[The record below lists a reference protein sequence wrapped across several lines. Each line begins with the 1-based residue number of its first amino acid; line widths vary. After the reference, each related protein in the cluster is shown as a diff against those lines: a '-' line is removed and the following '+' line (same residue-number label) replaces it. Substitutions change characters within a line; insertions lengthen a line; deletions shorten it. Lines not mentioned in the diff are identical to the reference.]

1 LSLPLE
7 EILAEVKILEQE
19 TKQLKYNLS
28 KLCWYMRGG
37 LSLTEAYETTHEDR
51 EVITK
56 LIEENLETAKKINQ
70 PFW

>member
-1 LSLPLE
+1 
-7 EILAEVKILEQE
+7 
-19 TKQLKYNLS
+19 
-28 KLCWYMRGG
+28 MRGG
-37 LSLTEAYETTHEDR
+37 LSLSEAYESTPEDR

>member
-7 EILAEVKILEQE
+7 EILNEVKILEQE
-19 TKQLKYNLS
+19 TKQIKYNLS

-37 LSLTEAYETTHEDR
+37 LSFTEAYETTPEDR